1 MDYAFC
7 FVNSFVDE
15 QMKYN
20 KLCIKSERVASIDSL
35 TICVYSQNRHCSE
48 SSKLT
53 HNLQKTALVLVFSP
67 GVIHISYQGCI
78 ASIYVQMLQSETQG
92 ILDDLMEIHLTNK
105 VASNCVCKSMNSKA
119 SKTMCPWERKFCKT
133 RQSQQDCK

>member
-20 KLCIKSERVASIDSL
+20 KLCIRSERVASIDSL
-35 TICVYSQNRHCSE
+35 AICVYSQNRHHSG

-53 HNLQKTALVLVFSP
+53 HNLQKTPLVLVFSP

-78 ASIYVQMLQSETQG
+78 ASIYVQILQSETQG

-105 VASNCVCKSMNSKA
+105 VASNCVYKSMSSTA